1 MNISDTISSSKPE
14 RLDFPMLS
22 ADHAGHVVYLTEKG
36 YAKLAA
42 DHLLHREMI
51 GRLEETVGNIIRQFN
66 LIFNKIFLKPE
77 NCSSIEYGEGV
88 PLCARIYDALIQMAL
103 NFMGLEKEIVGFP
116 EAESNRACLKIVE
129 ALKSFEDME
138 KDGMRNGAPIAE
150 AVTRAILSDM
160 SKVMSGFYRPPGSML
175 AYMAREIEKNID
187 WGNILTSFLN
197 SVKNQIQSNIYYRLS
212 KVGICKFGNDYAL
225 GLRWLRH
232 LGFVQVSTNP
242 VLAAASYDDDPSLW
256 DSYKGEDLCPDFKSM
271 IEGNCEIL
279 EKPHLFSDELAA
291 KGTEVSIWPNL
302 VVFRPIAVASSMR
315 HGMVSLQLNPNI
327 AGDFE
332 KSFREALKIYLDAE
346 KFLRKYDHY
355 LLWGYSASFEHGR
368 PNIVFK
374 VAGSSPAAI
383 KLTRK
388 LESLG
393 IGTNNTVTFTVSQ
406 EVELI
411 LAKISG
417 RAEAVKKGIRPTT
430 VYETNMGGRLDDH
443 IREVQ
448 AEELLRE
455 ALKRS
460 RSADE
465 DLRKLSEAMNAWGE
479 IKDKTSLNDKIR
491 ILCSRRF
498 LSPLNK
504 EPFINFLA
512 EHGVPYASKNKI
524 ADYLARLEEDISYC
538 GILVTKRVYE
548 IFFGQENRP
557 KWIFYIQS
565 KFNLA
570 PEQAEMVLQG
580 IDVLP
585 ASKRKPKETLLTLG
599 STHLTHTEFPNHQTN
614 VLLEGQK
621 AGFNPENY
629 RDSILWEVD
638 PEIALRLSAGWGETA
653 DNFIKAYELTPEQSR
668 VLGEVGIAN
677 LYRYGTRGLSPS
689 EWGSYG
695 ATVKTMEEFSRSY
708 EEFKKKC
715 VEFALKFVRSQ
726 STA

>member
-1 MNISDTISSSKPE
+1 MKISDIISSFKPK
-14 RLDFPMLS
+14 RLDFPVLS
-22 ADHAGHVVYLTEKG
+22 ADHAEHVIYLTEKG
-36 YAKLAA
+36 YTKLAA

-51 GRLEETVGNIIRQFN
+51 GRLDETVGNIIRRFN
-66 LIFNKIFLKPE
+66 LIFNKIFLEHE
-77 NCSSIEYGEGV
+77 NCGATEYEESV
-88 PLCARIYDALIQMAL
+88 QLCARIYDVLIQMAL
-103 NFMGLEKEIVGFP
+103 NFIGLEKEIIGFSD
-116 EAESNRACLKIVE
+116 AESNGAYLKIVE
-129 ALKSFEDME
+129 TLKSFEDME
-138 KDGMRNGAPIAE
+138 RNRMRDGAQIAE
-150 AVTRAILSDM
+150 AVTGAILSDM

-175 AYMAREIEKNID
+175 AHMAKEIEKNID
-187 WGNILTSFLN
+187 WSNILTSFLN
-197 SVKNQIQSNIYYRLS
+197 SAKNQIQSNVYYRLI
-212 KVGICKFGNDYAL
+212 KAGICKFGNDYAL

-256 DSYKGEDLCPDFKSM
+256 DSYKGEDLCPDFKSE
-271 IEGNCEIL
+271 IEEDCEML
-279 EKPHLFSDELAA
+279 EKPYLFSDELAA

-302 VVFRPIAVASSMR
+302 VVFRPIAVASNMR

-327 AGDFE
+327 ADDFE

-383 KLTRK
+383 MLTRK

-393 IGTNNTVTFTVSQ
+393 IGTNNTVTFAVSQ

-455 ALKRS
+455 ALKKS

-465 DLRKLSEAMNAWGE
+465 DLRMLSEALNAWEE
-479 IKDKTSLNDKIR
+479 IKDKTSMDDKIR
-491 ILCSRRF
+491 IICSRRF

-504 EPFINFLA
+504 EPFISFLA
-512 EHGVPYASKNKI
+512 EHGVPYASRDKV

-548 IFFGQENRP
+548 IFFSQENRP
-557 KWIFYIQS
+557 KWISYIQS
-565 KFNLA
+565 KFNLT

-599 STHLTHTEFPNHQTN
+599 SMHVTHTEFPNHQIN
-614 VLLEGQK
+614 VLLESRK
-621 AGFNPENY
+621 TGFNLENY
-629 RDSILWEVD
+629 RDSILWNVDSEVVF
-638 PEIALRLSAGWGETA
+638 RLSAGWKETA

-668 VLGEVGIAN
+668 ILGEVGVAN
-677 LYRYGTRGLSPS
+677 LHKYGTRGLKPA

-695 ATVKTMEEFSRSY
+695 ATVKTMGEFSRSY
-708 EEFKKKC
+708 EEFKRKC
-715 VEFALKFVRSQ
+715 VEFALKLGR
-726 STA
+726 A

>member
-1 MNISDTISSSKPE
+1 
-14 RLDFPMLS
+14 MLS
-22 ADHAGHVVYLTEKG
+22 ADHAGHVVYLAEKG

-51 GRLEETVGNIIRQFN
+51 GCLEETVGNVIRQFN
-66 LIFNKIFLKPE
+66 LIFNMIFLKRKS
-77 NCSSIEYGEGV
+77 CGAIEYGESV

-103 NFMGLEKEIVGFP
+103 SFIGLEKEIVGFP
-116 EAESNRACLKIVE
+116 DAESNGAYLKIVE

-138 KDGMRNGAPIAE
+138 RNGMHNGAPIAE
-150 AVTRAILSDM
+150 AVTRAMLSDM
-160 SKVMSGFYRPPGSML
+160 SKVMSGFHRPPGSML
-175 AYMAREIEKNID
+175 AYMAREIEKDID
-187 WGNILTSFLN
+187 WSNILTSFLN
-197 SVKNQIQSNIYYRLS
+197 SAKIQIQSNIYYRLS
-212 KVGICKFGNDYAL
+212 KAGICRFGNDYAL

-242 VLAAASYDDDPSLW
+242 VLAAASYDDDPNLW
-256 DSYKGEDLCPDFKSM
+256 DGYKGEDLCPDFKSE
-271 IEGNCEIL
+271 IEENHEML

-302 VVFRPIAVASSMR
+302 VVFRPIAVASNMR
-315 HGMVSLQLNPNI
+315 HGMVSLQLNPSI
-327 AGDFE
+327 ANDFE

-355 LLWGYSASFEHGR
+355 LLWGYSANFEHGR

-411 LAKISG
+411 LAKITG

-448 AEELLRE
+448 AEELLSE
-455 ALKRS
+455 ALKIS
-460 RSADE
+460 ENADE
-465 DLRKLSEAMNAWGE
+465 DLRRLSEALNAWGE
-479 IKDKTSLNDKIR
+479 IKDKTSLNDKIQ
-491 ILCSRRF
+491 IICSRRF

-504 EPFINFLA
+504 EPFISFLA
-512 EHGVPYASKNKI
+512 ERSMPYVSRDKV
-524 ADYLARLEEDISYC
+524 ADYIARLEDDISYC

-548 IFFGQENRP
+548 IFFSRENRS
-557 KWIFYIQS
+557 KWVSYIQS
-565 KFNLA
+565 KFDLTH
-570 PEQAEMVLQG
+570 ERAEMVLQG

-599 STHLTHTEFPNHQTN
+599 STHITHTEFPNHQTN
-614 VLLEGQK
+614 MLLESQK

-629 RDSILWEVD
+629 RDSILWDVD
-638 PEIALRLSAGWGETA
+638 PEVALRLSAGWERTA
-653 DNFIKAYELTPEQSR
+653 DNFIKAYELTQEQSR
-668 VLGEVGIAN
+668 ILEEVGVAN
-677 LYRYGTRGLSPS
+677 LCKYGTRGLRPD

-695 ATVKTMEEFSRSY
+695 ATAKTMEEFSRSY

-715 VEFALKFVRSQ
+715 IEFALKLVRP
-726 STA
+726 